1 MLLSASEAME
11 VFPSSE
17 ALFQWLFEFCSVACN
32 CLERS
37 VESYHLQLCN
47 DVKRYIQEN
56 YCDPNLSL
64 NTIAVFVNIS
74 GSYLSSL
81 FKKNTGKNIT
91 DQITETRIRIAQGLL
106 QNTILSIKEISERVG
121 YSNQYYFSASFKK
134 ITGLSP
140 SAFRADT

>member
-1 MLLSASEAME
+1 MPGISEEASKIE
-11 VFPSSE
+11 
-17 ALFQWLFEFCSVACN
+17 
-32 CLERS
+32 
-37 VESYHLQLCN
+37 N
-47 DVKRYIQEN
+47 DIFNPRLWYRAKAYPPVVQTRVDIN
-56 YCDPNLSL
+56 
-64 NTIAVFVNIS
+64 
-74 GSYLSSL
+74 SSL

-91 DQITETRIRIAQGLL
+91 DQITETRIRIAQELL